1 MQMANNNSLLL
12 LSLRLCQ
19 IDLKFKRLK
28 FDKMYTICFLF
39 YKLNQK
45 KNHEKILK
53 TKPNKPNQNNNNK
66 KTIYKN
72 KFKINC

>member
-1 MQMANNNSLLL
+1 MNEINTMQMANNNSLLL

-45 KNHEKILK
+45 KKS
-53 TKPNKPNQNNNNK
+53 
-66 KTIYKN
+66 
-72 KFKINC
+72 

>member
-1 MQMANNNSLLL
+1 MNEINTMQMANNNSLLL

-53 TKPNKPNQNNNNK
+53 TKPNKPKQQQQKNNL
-66 KTIYKN
+66 
-72 KFKINC
+72 